1 MLQGHVVL
9 LTLHALEHF
18 EELGIYS
25 FGDMLKTSREGGGTA
40 TKTAQE

>member
-9 LTLHALEHF
+9 LPLHALENL

-25 FGDMLKTSREGGGTA
+25 FGDLLETGREGGPTA
-40 TKTAQE
+40 NAQE